1 MIAGPR
7 TRRAADP
14 WSLAG
19 KNARTD
25 TRVNSVMYTVWSYGT
40 FLNKNMS
47 NSDHIFEALKSRL
60 KKAQFVEKTYGIYLK
75 LRIFWTILITLKL
88 CILTETRSAATL
100 KNVVQVDGVN
110 PLGRCWALLRYA
122 NSNIRQETRMRRRTT
137 CMTGR
142 LYIKARWCAL
152 GESSRT
158 ASKQDTILNRLVSSY

>member
-19 KNARTD
+19 MNARTD

-40 FLNKNMS
+40 FFNMS

-75 LRIFWTILITLKL
+75 LRIFWTILINLKL

-100 KNVVQVDGVN
+100 KKSC
-110 PLGRCWALLRYA
+110 PSGRC
-122 NSNIRQETRMRRRTT
+122 
-137 CMTGR
+137 
-142 LYIKARWCAL
+142 
-152 GESSRT
+152 
-158 ASKQDTILNRLVSSY
+158 